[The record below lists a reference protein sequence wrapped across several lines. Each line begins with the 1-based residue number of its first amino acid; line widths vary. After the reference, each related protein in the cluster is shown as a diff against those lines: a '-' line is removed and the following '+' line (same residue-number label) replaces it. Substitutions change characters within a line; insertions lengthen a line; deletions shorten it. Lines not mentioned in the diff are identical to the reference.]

1 MQNLIKR
8 QVYSGILE
16 IINDK
21 QFYYHSNVSPEYCHF
36 TDEGINAL
44 VEYMQIFAP
53 IMLKKEKL
61 ELEKLAKD
69 LVWKELNK

>member
-1 MQNLIKR
+1 MPNLIKR

-16 IINDK
+16 IIKDK

-53 IMLKKEKL
+53 I
-61 ELEKLAKD
+61 
-69 LVWKELNK
+69 